1 MFLFNRISIKQKV
14 IIGMTL
20 AVLASTMVL
29 GFIAQRETHDVLR
42 HRLIDVELP
51 SMLKEI
57 SDKVND
63 QVLTLQNT
71 AEQLSSS
78 EYVKKAV
85 KSDPISDDDQK
96 VLVQELQNVVKQ
108 YGLNDASVA
117 NRDTGDY
124 WNQDGFLRRLNHQQ
138 DSWFYNFV
146 NSNQKNL
153 VSIFQEKDGT
163 VKMFVNYQSVSD
175 GTLSGVSKSMDDMV
189 NFLNSFQIQKTGYVY
204 LADAQG
210 KVKIHRTKS
219 KVGDTLS
226 QLYGN
231 GASTLLQKTGFNLI
245 ETEHDGEDMF
255 VSSLYVK
262 SMDWFVVGVVPKA
275 EIFADMDAVTHRLI
289 FSTIIVA
296 IVFILGGIWL
306 GNSIVN
312 PIRQLAKRFTDLGK
326 GEGDLSQ
333 RITIETQDEIAQLSK
348 GFNSFVEKIHL
359 SIREV
364 AETSN
369 ELQKAALSVAEKA
382 SHTHDNSQVQRDQT
396 LQVVTAINEMGAT
409 ISEIASNASTAA
421 ESANQATSD
430 TVSGTE
436 VVGRAKEVIGRL
448 STDIESTGVVVEKL
462 ASTTIEIGTILEVIR
477 GISEQTN
484 LLALNAAIEA
494 ARAGEQGRGFA
505 VVADE
510 VRNLAGR
517 TATSTDEIQ
526 KMITQLQS
534 DAKDAVEAM
543 EAGKLVSRDGVAASD
558 ETAEVLQLISTRIHE
573 ISDRNIQVATATEEQ
588 STVVH
593 TINQNI
599 EEINSINEETTTTAE
614 QLADASISLKE
625 LSARLDRTVGTFKL

>member
-20 AVLASTMVL
+20 AVLASTMIL
-29 GFIAQRETHDVLR
+29 GVIAQRETHDVLR

-51 SMLKEI
+51 SMLQQI
-57 SDKVND
+57 GNKVD
-63 QVLTLQNT
+63 VQVLTLENT
-71 AEQLSSS
+71 AQQISTS
-78 EYVKKAV
+78 EFVKRTV
-85 KSDPISDDDQK
+85 KSDPVDPTEEK
-96 VLVQELQNVVKQ
+96 LLVEDLASVVKQ
-108 YGLNDASVA
+108 YNLNDASVA
-117 NRDTGDY
+117 NRSTGDY
-124 WNQDGFLRRLNHQQ
+124 WNQNGFLRRLNHQQ
-138 DSWFYNFV
+138 DGWFYSFV
-146 NSNQKNL
+146 SSNKQHM
-153 VSIFQEKDGT
+153 VSIFQEPDGT
-163 VKMFVNYQSVSD
+163 VKMFVNYQSTRD
-175 GTLSGVSKSMDDMV
+175 GTLSGVSKSMTDMV
-189 NFLNSFQIQKTGYVY
+189 NFLNSFKIQKTGYVF
-204 LADAQG
+204 LADANG
-210 KVKIHRTKS
+210 SIKIHRTQS
-219 KVGDTLS
+219 KVGETLE
-226 QLYGN
+226 QLYGRQ
-231 GASTLLQKTGFNLI
+231 SSQLLQKNGFNLI
-245 ETEHDGEDMF
+245 ETQHNGQDVF
-255 VSSLYVK
+255 ISSLYVK
-262 SMDWFVVGVVPKA
+262 SMNWFVVGVVPKA
-275 EIFADMDAVTHRLI
+275 EVFADMDAVTQRLLW
-289 FSTIIVA
+289 STVLVA
-296 IVFILGGIWL
+296 VIFILGGIWL
-306 GNSIVN
+306 GNSIVK
-312 PIRQLAKRFTDLGK
+312 PIRQLAARFTDLGE

-333 RITIETQDEIAQLSK
+333 RITIDTEDEIAQLSK
-348 GFNSFVEKIHL
+348 GFNSFVEKIHK

-364 AETSN
+364 AETSD
-369 ELQKAALSVAEKA
+369 ELQQAAMSVANKA
-382 SHTHDNSQVQRDQT
+382 SHTHDNSQEQRDQT

-421 ESANQATSD
+421 DSANQATAE

-448 STDIESTGVVVEKL
+448 SRDIESTGVVVEKL
-462 ASTTIEIGTILEVIR
+462 ASTTLEIGTILDVIR

-526 KMITQLQS
+526 KMINQLQS

-543 EAGKLVSRDGVAASD
+543 EAGKLVSRDGVKASD
-558 ETAEVLQLISTRIHE
+558 ETAEMLQLISTRIHE

-614 QLADASISLKE
+614 QLAEASHALKE

>member
-1 MFLFNRISIKQKV
+1 
-14 IIGMTL
+14 
-20 AVLASTMVL
+20 
-29 GFIAQRETHDVLR
+29 
-42 HRLIDVELP
+42 
-51 SMLKEI
+51 
-57 SDKVND
+57 
-63 QVLTLQNT
+63 
-71 AEQLSSS
+71 
-78 EYVKKAV
+78 
-85 KSDPISDDDQK
+85 
-96 VLVQELQNVVKQ
+96 
-108 YGLNDASVA
+108 
-117 NRDTGDY
+117 
-124 WNQDGFLRRLNHQQ
+124 
-138 DSWFYNFV
+138 
-146 NSNQKNL
+146 
-153 VSIFQEKDGT
+153 
-163 VKMFVNYQSVSD
+163 
-175 GTLSGVSKSMDDMV
+175 
-189 NFLNSFQIQKTGYVY
+189 
-204 LADAQG
+204 
-210 KVKIHRTKS
+210 
-219 KVGDTLS
+219 
-226 QLYGN
+226 
-231 GASTLLQKTGFNLI
+231 
-245 ETEHDGEDMF
+245 
-255 VSSLYVK
+255 
-262 SMDWFVVGVVPKA
+262 
-275 EIFADMDAVTHRLI
+275 
-289 FSTIIVA
+289 
-296 IVFILGGIWL
+296 
-306 GNSIVN
+306 
-312 PIRQLAKRFTDLGK
+312 
-326 GEGDLSQ
+326 
-333 RITIETQDEIAQLSK
+333 
-348 GFNSFVEKIHL
+348 
-359 SIREV
+359 
-364 AETSN
+364 
-369 ELQKAALSVAEKA
+369 
-382 SHTHDNSQVQRDQT
+382 
-396 LQVVTAINEMGAT
+396 MGAT